1 MKLHEITPPKGAKKR
16 KKRLGTGSS
25 SGHGGTCGK
34 GSKGQRSRSGAKTYP
49 WFEGGQMPLQRRI
62 PKRGMTPRRRRVF
75 QIINVKELN
84 CFEDGTVVDMVKLKE
99 KGLIKKENIPVK
111 ILGNG
116 HLKKNLTV
124 KASSFSKSAIE
135 IITSTGGKAEITG
148 A

>member
-84 CFEDGTVVDMVKLKE
+84 CFEDGTTVDMVKLKE

-135 IITSTGGKAEITG
+135 IITSKGGKAEITG

>member
-135 IITSTGGKAEITG
+135 IITSKGGKAEITG

>member
-34 GSKGQRSRSGAKTYP
+34 GSKGQRSRSGAKAYP

-84 CFEDGTVVDMVKLKE
+84 CFEDGTIVDMVKLKE

>member
-34 GSKGQRSRSGAKTYP
+34 GSKGQRSRSGAKSYP

-84 CFEDGTVVDMVKLKE
+84 CFEDGTIVDMVKLKE

>member
-84 CFEDGTVVDMVKLKE
+84 CFEDGTIVDMVKLKE

-135 IITSTGGKAEITG
+135 IITSKGGKAEITG

>member
-84 CFEDGTVVDMVKLKE
+84 CFEDGTIVDMVKLKE

>member
-84 CFEDGTVVDMVKLKE
+84 CFEDGTIVDSVKLKE
-99 KGLIKKENIPVK
+99 KGFIKKENIPVK

-135 IITSTGGKAEITG
+135 IITSKGGKAEITG